1 MNAIFLAIMEWSSEK
16 FYNNELVA
24 DISVE
29 SHLLKDL
36 KNVKVDE
43 NTGLNFVLYC
53 FYFSLVS

>member
-1 MNAIFLAIMEWSSEK
+1 VNAIFLAIMEWSSEK